1 VTPDSH
7 SALSWSPPAATSPTG
22 HISVSSVVYY
32 TAISAETLSPWQAT
46 LANSERIHGPEDP
59 TTKAIRAIF
68 HHARESQ
75 H

>member
-1 VTPDSH
+1 
-7 SALSWSPPAATSPTG
+7 
-22 HISVSSVVYY
+22 VSSVVYY

-59 TTKAIRAIF
+59 TIKAIRAIF